1 MAQRIRKAAA
11 DSDRGKLHPR
21 HLADV
26 HGEHVEI
33 RRQRPTDERLDRK
46 WNDVL
51 QELRAV
57 QAGTQIIT
65 GFLLA
70 VAFQPTFAELERY
83 ELTLYL
89 VLVVLAAT
97 ATMLGL
103 APVILHR
110 QLFGQLRRRSASC
123 ASATA
128 SLLADLA
135 VVSLLAAGVASLIF
149 DFTLGRTAGFIAL
162 VVALVAV
169 GAALGGRAAASRRR
183 SSTCGSGWV
192 AL

>member
-1 MAQRIRKAAA
+1 MAHESEAA
-11 DSDRGKLHPR
+11 DDDVEPARADP
-21 HLADV
+21 ADV
-26 HGEHVEI
+26 HGEHTET
-33 RRQRPTDERLDRK
+33 RRETYGERLDRK

-83 ELTLYL
+83 ELALYL

-110 QLFGQLRRRSASC
+110 ELTGQHQKERVVRIANRI
-123 ASATA
+123 
-128 SLLADLA
+128 LLTLLV
-135 VVSLLAAGVASLIF
+135 VVSFLTAGVASLIF
-149 DFTLGRTAGFIAL
+149 DVAVNQVAGFIAL
-162 VVALVAV
+162 GVSLILLAVFWIVVPRV
-169 GAALGGRAAASRRR
+169 GRPSLRERLRP
-183 SSTCGSGWV
+183 
-192 AL
+192 

>member
-1 MAQRIRKAAA
+1 MAHESEAA
-11 DSDRGKLHPR
+11 DDAVNP
-21 HLADV
+21 ADADPADAD
-26 HGEHVEI
+26 GEHAEI
-33 RRQRPTDERLDRK
+33 RRETYGERLDRK

-110 QLFGQLRRRSASC
+110 ELTGHHQKERVVRIANGI
-123 ASATA
+123 
-128 SLLADLA
+128 LLTLLV
-135 VVSLLAAGVASLIF
+135 VVSFLTAGVASLIF
-149 DFTLGRTAGFIAL
+149 DVAVHQVAGFIAL
-162 VVALVAV
+162 GVSLILLAVFWIVVPRV
-169 GAALGGRAAASRRR
+169 GRPSLRERLRP
-183 SSTCGSGWV
+183 
-192 AL
+192 